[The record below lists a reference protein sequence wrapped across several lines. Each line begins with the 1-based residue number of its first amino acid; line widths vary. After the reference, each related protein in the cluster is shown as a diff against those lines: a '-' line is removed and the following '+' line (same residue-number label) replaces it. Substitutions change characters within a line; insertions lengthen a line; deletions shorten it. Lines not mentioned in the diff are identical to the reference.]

1 MGFRVP
7 SGRCKRAM
15 SFGRLTKWRESVRVD
30 KELYERGLQVRREVL
45 GDLYVDRAA
54 AGGDEFA
61 KPIQDLVNEYCWGWL
76 WTREGLPRQT
86 RSLIN
91 IAMLSVLNRPREL
104 KVHVAGALRNGC
116 SKAQIQE
123 ALLQATIYGGVPCG
137 VDSFRA
143 AREALHEY
151 EAETA
156 PPA

>member
-1 MGFRVP
+1 MVKKDRYD
-7 SGRCKRAM
+7 
-15 SFGRLTKWRESVRVD
+15 E
-30 KELYERGLQVRREVL
+30 GLKVRREVL
-45 GDLYVDRAA
+45 GGIYVDRAA
-54 AGGDEFA
+54 SGGDEFVE
-61 KPIQDLVNEYCWGWL
+61 PLQELVNEYCWGWL

-116 SKAQIQE
+116 SKAEIQE

-137 VDSFRA
+137 VDSFRT
-143 AREALHEY
+143 AREAIQEF

-156 PPA
+156 EARSRL